1 MNAKPEGLSKNS
13 TSAGS
18 PSRPALRSLQLR
30 NVERATPR
38 PSANSRSETR
48 KLRARSN
55 SASDSV
61 ASSRSHAL
69 RLTLGTATAT
79 MVSSTCMALSPVL
92 GSRTLRTTNRAMLR
106 QSSRLS
112 DYCQVDEVTTKPIE
126 RSLDRSLSVDFV
138 HRCDKDIGGF
148 TDARDTLDTRDTL
161 DWRSVSGQL
170 AQDDA
175 KTQDHP

>member
-1 MNAKPEGLSKNS
+1 MSPELGRLSTIECSRS
-13 TSAGS
+13 TRRRRSARRYSTVPILSNVSPHGHRDTEPIDAGS
-18 PSRPALRSLQLR
+18 
-30 NVERATPR
+30 
-38 PSANSRSETR
+38 
-48 KLRARSN
+48 
-55 SASDSV
+55 
-61 ASSRSHAL
+61 
-69 RLTLGTATAT
+69 
-79 MVSSTCMALSPVL
+79 
-92 GSRTLRTTNRAMLR
+92 
-106 QSSRLS
+106 
-112 DYCQVDEVTTKPIE
+112 IE